1 MAKSQTSSQGDAVP
15 ELQAL
20 HEQLL
25 GMIDELEALCARPA
39 PDEAAL
45 AGLRYRLTRTSGA
58 RRKLIET
65 LCVQLRSTLPETEVA
80 PIRALRESNVAAMT
94 SSSDHI
100 GTWSLREIMKN
111 WSGYCQASQQIR
123 RSMRDQIEL
132 EKTTLYPHLS
142 SG

>member
-1 MAKSQTSSQGDAVP
+1 MP
-15 ELQAL
+15 ELRTL

-25 GMIDELEALCARPA
+25 EMLGELEALCERPA

-58 RRKLIET
+58 RRKLIEA
-65 LCVQLRSTLPETEVA
+65 LCVELQMALPQTEIA

-100 GTWSLREIMKN
+100 GTWSLREIMKD
-111 WSGYCQASQQIR
+111 WSGYCQASRQIR

-132 EKTTLYPHLS
+132 ERTTLYPHL
-142 SG
+142 